1 MGALYKQPIT
11 ISAQARSI
19 SRATEAMGIAAQVFP
34 DNEHTRWRWWW
45 RCTRLRVNIR
55 WGDTLHTSFDQMDVT
70 ITQCISRAY
79 HHRHSNTFVACDYS
93 CYYHVHLGI
102 VPTALSV
109 SPVAAAVA
117 TASESMRLL
126 LSLVFVA
133 ELWISGTAFSYYN
146 HLVGKTRFEDGCL
159 WPFRDICD

>member
-1 MGALYKQPIT
+1 
-11 ISAQARSI
+11 
-19 SRATEAMGIAAQVFP
+19 
-34 DNEHTRWRWWW
+34 
-45 RCTRLRVNIR
+45 
-55 WGDTLHTSFDQMDVT
+55 MDVT
-70 ITQCISRAY
+70 ITQYISRAY

-109 SPVAAAVA
+109 SPVAAAEA

-133 ELWISGTAFSYYN
+133 EL
-146 HLVGKTRFEDGCL
+146 
-159 WPFRDICD
+159 